1 MLLKIY
7 YVMLVIQ
14 SKKTEYNTK
23 TEETES
29 KITTDNDKY
38 VTFQEFYKLTSEFH
52 CKISIS
58 KFSKQN

>member
-1 MLLKIY
+1 
-7 YVMLVIQ
+7 MLVIQ

-23 TEETES
+23 TGETES